1 MRIRFVT
8 KAQLQ
13 VLQASKA
20 EKHLMP
26 DGPIPLFGSLPS
38 AVSRQWGIT
47 TDSGWDKDYWTFTYP
62 IAMSSSLSA
71 YIGRASGGGSYSE
84 IIKYL
89 GISELHWTD
98 SGPDGKHGY
107 GDTMYV
113 IIIGY

>member
-38 AVSRQWGIT
+38 AVSRQWGLHDENKKFLLPLT
-47 TDSGWDKDYWTFTYP
+47 VNQF
-62 IAMSSSLSA
+62 IAMTSTHKTNNNTPVKNAVNSGNPPNIYIATDLGSPGSSY
-71 YIGRASGGGSYSE
+71 YIA
-84 IIKYL
+84 
-89 GISELHWTD
+89 
-98 SGPDGKHGY
+98 
-107 GDTMYV
+107 
-113 IIIGY
+113 IGT